1 MEISLLSYVPYTVM
15 IRNEIVANIHL
26 HIVQSSDEELEELL
40 QAAQSTSAPLR
51 FELKQPNTVHDLT
64 SGESVVD
71 AESLVSQ
78 PPSHVKAAIEQVEKK
93 IKVEQDEEEWTRV
106 NTLDRSTPVL
116 ETVETPKPVEVEPTT
131 PTLLFEDPDET
142 PLPTTSTLA
151 QEQAAQEFPSSSTSS
166 SSALPDSFPDDPL
179 EVPLPTSHDALPF
192 SNLPNSLSSF
202 LSSLGTRS
210 TTFSYALASALSPTS
225 PHSPTSRLSSV
236 LSASSLDDIPLVAS
250 SLVQMGS
257 EFAEIAKDVAMGV
270 RREAEEIRGEFGKLR
285 EEVERERSRFREEIR
300 GAIGQAAIQEEN
312 IELNEQAPKPSS
324 SSTSAPPP
332 APASSTSAGSSD
344 SVRSATSPS
353 AALPHALYASSSSS
367 PAVTRE
373 TARLLQKQAKQARK
387 DYRAAVRRAR
397 EEKKIAR
404 SERSVTVESGIEGNA
419 KEFKIPGGMPSNSS
433 VAEESSEKV

>member
-1 MEISLLSYVPYTVM
+1 MLIL
-15 IRNEIVANIHL
+15 HL
-26 HIVQSSDEELEELL
+26 HFPQSSDEELEELL
-40 QAAQSTSAPLR
+40 QAAQTRSTPLR
-51 FELKQPNTVHDLT
+51 FGLRQPNSATEVKR
-64 SGESVVD
+64 GESFID
-71 AESLVSQ
+71 PESLVSQ
-78 PPSHVKAAIEQVEKK
+78 PPSQVKAAIEEVEKK
-93 IKVEQDEEEWTRV
+93 TKVEQDEEEWMRV
-106 NTLDRSTPVL
+106 NALDRSTPV
-116 ETVETPKPVEVEPTT
+116 VETAEIPEVAEVEPTT

-151 QEQAAQEFPSSSTSS
+151 QEQAAKEFPSSSTSS

-179 EVPLPTSHDALPF
+179 EVPLPTSHDTLPF

-300 GAIGQAAIQEEN
+300 GAMGQAATQEEN
-312 IELNEQAPKPSS
+312 IELDEQAPKPST
-324 SSTSAPPP
+324 STSSPPP
-332 APASSTSAGSSD
+332 PASSTSSGSSE
-344 SVRSATSPS
+344 SVCSSTSPS

-373 TARLLQKQAKQARK
+373 TARLLHKQAKQARK

-397 EEKKIAR
+397 EEKKRAR
-404 SERSVTVESGIEGNA
+404 SERSVTLESGTEGNA
-419 KEFKIPGGMPSNSS
+419 KEFRIPGGMPSTASG
-433 VAEESSEKV
+433 AEESEKL

>member
-1 MEISLLSYVPYTVM
+1 LL
-15 IRNEIVANIHL
+15 ILHL
-26 HIVQSSDEELEELL
+26 HFPQSSDEELEELL
-40 QAAQSTSAPLR
+40 QAAQTRSTPLR
-51 FELKQPNTVHDLT
+51 FGLRQPNSATEVKR
-64 SGESVVD
+64 GESFID
-71 AESLVSQ
+71 PESLVSQ
-78 PPSHVKAAIEQVEKK
+78 PPSQVKAAIEEVEKK
-93 IKVEQDEEEWTRV
+93 TKVEQDEEEWMRV
-106 NTLDRSTPVL
+106 NALDRSTPV
-116 ETVETPKPVEVEPTT
+116 VETAEIPEVAEVEPTT

-151 QEQAAQEFPSSSTSS
+151 QEQAAKEFPSSSTSS

-179 EVPLPTSHDALPF
+179 EVPLPTSHDTLPF

-300 GAIGQAAIQEEN
+300 GAMGQAATQEEN
-312 IELNEQAPKPSS
+312 IELDEQAPKPST
-324 SSTSAPPP
+324 STSSPPP
-332 APASSTSAGSSD
+332 PASSTSSGSSE
-344 SVRSATSPS
+344 SVCSSTSPS

-373 TARLLQKQAKQARK
+373 TARLLHKQAKQARK

-397 EEKKIAR
+397 EEKKRAR
-404 SERSVTVESGIEGNA
+404 SERSVTLESGTEGNA
-419 KEFKIPGGMPSNSS
+419 KEFRIPGGMPSTASG
-433 VAEESSEKV
+433 AEESEKL

>member
-1 MEISLLSYVPYTVM
+1 MLIL
-15 IRNEIVANIHL
+15 HL
-26 HIVQSSDEELEELL
+26 HFPQSSDEELEELL
-40 QAAQSTSAPLR
+40 QAAQTRSTPLR
-51 FELKQPNTVHDLT
+51 FGLRQPNSATEVKR
-64 SGESVVD
+64 GESFID
-71 AESLVSQ
+71 PESLVSQ
-78 PPSHVKAAIEQVEKK
+78 PPSQVKAAIQEVEKK
-93 IKVEQDEEEWTRV
+93 IKVEQDEEEWMRV
-106 NTLDRSTPVL
+106 NALDRSTPV
-116 ETVETPKPVEVEPTT
+116 VETAEIPEVAEVEPTT

-151 QEQAAQEFPSSSTSS
+151 QEQAAKEFPSSSTSS

-179 EVPLPTSHDALPF
+179 EVPLPTSHDTLPF

-300 GAIGQAAIQEEN
+300 GAMGQAATQEEN
-312 IELNEQAPKPSS
+312 IELDEQAPKPST
-324 SSTSAPPP
+324 STSSPPP
-332 APASSTSAGSSD
+332 PASSTSSGSSE
-344 SVRSATSPS
+344 SVCSSTSPS

-373 TARLLQKQAKQARK
+373 TARLLHKQAKQARK

-397 EEKKIAR
+397 EEKKRAR
-404 SERSVTVESGIEGNA
+404 SERSVTLESGTEGNA
-419 KEFKIPGGMPSNSS
+419 KEFRIPGGMPSTASG
-433 VAEESSEKV
+433 AEESEKL

>member
-1 MEISLLSYVPYTVM
+1 MLIL
-15 IRNEIVANIHL
+15 HL
-26 HIVQSSDEELEELL
+26 HLSQSSDEELEELL
-40 QAAQSTSAPLR
+40 QAAQTSSTPLR
-51 FELKQPNTVHDLT
+51 FELRQPNNATEAKR
-64 SGESVVD
+64 GESIVD
-71 AESLVSQ
+71 SESLVSQ
-78 PPSHVKAAIEQVEKK
+78 PPSHVKAAIEEVEKK
-93 IKVEQDEEEWTRV
+93 IKVEQDEEEWMRV
-106 NTLDRSTPVL
+106 NTLDRSTPV
-116 ETVETPKPVEVEPTT
+116 VEPAEIPKVAEVEPTT
-131 PTLLFEDPDET
+131 PTLLFEDPDEK

-151 QEQAAQEFPSSSTSS
+151 QEQAAKEFPSSSTSS

-179 EVPLPTSHDALPF
+179 EVPLPTSSDTLPF

-250 SLVQMGS
+250 SLAQMGS
-257 EFAEIAKDVAMGV
+257 GFAEIAKDVAMGV

-300 GAIGQAAIQEEN
+300 GAMGQAATQEEN
-312 IELNEQAPKPSS
+312 VELDEQAPKPST
-324 SSTSAPPP
+324 STSAPPP
-332 APASSTSAGSSD
+332 APASSTSSGSSE
-344 SVRSATSPS
+344 SVRSSTSPS

-373 TARLLQKQAKQARK
+373 TARLLHKQAKQARK

-397 EEKKIAR
+397 EEKKRAR
-404 SERSVTVESGIEGNA
+404 SERSVTLESGTEGNA
-419 KEFKIPGGMPSNSS
+419 KEFRIPGGMPSTASG
-433 VAEESSEKV
+433 VEESEKI